1 MTAQELVNK
10 LQLSGSITGNRILSL
25 SQNKIDELLERFDP
39 DVDVL
44 IHVSDS
50 DYSINHGNVGTR
62 GISYQFYA

>member
-10 LQLSGSITGNRILSL
+10 LQLSDSITGNKILSL

-39 DVDVL
+39 DVDAL

-50 DYSINHGNVGTR
+50 DYSINHGNVGSR